1 MENADNLFVSADDF
15 SVKNVTYAKPRTN
28 PSGGKNVAVMDSSIK
43 KQLAISTPLMLT
55 WGVNEWMDD
64 ATGKKSYDLSLQFPR
79 DSDDNFAKC
88 QKLLASLKEF
98 EDKLLED
105 ALVHS
110 KEWFGK
116 KYDLAPVVE
125 ALFTPMLRYS
135 KDKNT
140 GDVDYTRAP
149 SLRVKM
155 PYWDGKYNVEL
166 YDMHNNM
173 IFPNVEDESL
183 SPTTLISKG
192 QKIAAII
199 KCGGIWFAN
208 GKFGVTWKL
217 VQAVVQPRVSLRG
230 KCHIRLDASERSTL
244 EATARQADP
253 EEDDD
258 DVCVATEVDNS
269 DNEEDPPQATQQQSD
284 PPVEDDAAEEKPAEK
299 PAKKRVVKKKLTTK

>member
-1 MENADNLFVSADDF
+1 MESAKNLFVFADDF
-15 SVKNVTYAKPRTN
+15 STKNVTYAKPRTN

-55 WGVNEWMDD
+55 WGVNEWIDEN
-64 ATGKKSYDLSLQFPR
+64 TGKKSYDLSLQFPR
-79 DSDDNFAKC
+79 DTDDNFAKC
-88 QKLLASLKEF
+88 RKLLSSLKEF
-98 EDKLLED
+98 EEKLLED
-105 ALVHS
+105 ALTNS

-135 KDKNT
+135 KDKNS
-140 GDVDYTRAP
+140 GEIDYSRAP

-155 PYWDGKYNVEL
+155 PFWDGKYNVEL
-166 YDMHNNM
+166 YDMHNDM
-173 IFPNVEDESL
+173 IFPNVDDDSL
-183 SPTTLISKG
+183 SPLTLISKG

-230 KCHIRLDASERSTL
+230 KCHIQLDASERSTL
-244 EATARQADP
+244 EAAAQ
-253 EEDDD
+253 EVEVEDDEEET
-258 DVCVATEVDNS
+258 CVATEVDNS
-269 DNEEDPPQATQQQSD
+269 DDEETLPQPPPPQ
-284 PPVEDDAAEEKPAEK
+284 PEPVEEKVEEKK
-299 PAKKRVVKKKLTTK
+299 PKKRVVKKKVSAK

>member
-1 MENADNLFVSADDF
+1 MESAKNLFVSADDF
-15 SVKNVTYAKPRTN
+15 SIQNVTYAKPRTN

-55 WGVNEWMDD
+55 WGVNEWIDEN
-64 ATGKKSYDLSLQFPR
+64 TGKKSYDLSLQFPR
-79 DSDDNFAKC
+79 DTDDNFAKC
-88 QKLLASLKEF
+88 RKLLSSLKEF
-98 EDKLLED
+98 EEKLLED
-105 ALVHS
+105 ALTNS

-135 KDKNT
+135 KDKNS
-140 GDVDYTRAP
+140 GEIDYSRAP

-155 PYWDGKYNVEL
+155 PFWDGKYNVEL
-166 YDMHNNM
+166 YDMHNDM
-173 IFPNVEDESL
+173 IFPNVDDDSL
-183 SPTTLISKG
+183 SPLTLIPKG

-230 KCHIRLDASERSTL
+230 KCHIQLDASERSTL
-244 EATARQADP
+244 QAAAQ
-253 EEDDD
+253 EVEVEDDEEET
-258 DVCVATEVDNS
+258 CVATEVDNS
-269 DNEEDPPQATQQQSD
+269 DDEETLPQPPPPQ
-284 PPVEDDAAEEKPAEK
+284 PEPVEEKVEEKK
-299 PAKKRVVKKKLTTK
+299 PKKRVVKKKVSAK